1 MSIFKIYVREIFD
14 FVSNFIVKVDFYI
27 FMVCFWLVVFSGVF
41 IGVYEII
48 EFYEDKNY
56 YIVRGS
62 LKVIKFINEIIV
74 FVLFSK
80 NN

>member
-27 FMVCFWLVVFSGVF
+27 FMVRFWLVVFSGVF